1 VFRCQHRCQQVDWV
15 QFRGS
20 WWNVIQQRH
29 GTALHHRTCS
39 LSLSLSIAVCPLCNG
54 VVVWSSLLLI
64 QYYYQR
70 CGAMQV
76 CKRMRDGMLLVGWC
90 GCLAELSYHFGLF
103 APGKQSRAWRRN
115 NQGNSGRG
123 VTPISPRVWRCHT
136 HIWYI
141 PAGGGRPRRDTTRL
155 GDCQWSIANSTQ
167 HFGAAQH
174 HSYTQ
179 RSLHSAQITRTPHTM
194 ASVKLPYT
202 ILNAFTTTRES
213 GNPAAV
219 VPLPAP
225 AAPPT
230 ELSTDDLLGLFPSDD
245 RLLSVAKHFGLP
257 MTAFPVPLPSSK
269 SEPGL
274 TTSIGPTP
282 SYALRWFHPDGEA
295 PLCGHATLA
304 LSSYLFESLGGVKH
318 LRYLTR
324 YHGEVSALL
333 VSDPFDSGREVV
345 ALDFPELRG
354 FQTVPKGSERYA
366 EIMSSIKRA
375 SEGWKEDEV
384 VNVEESETYVL
395 VELESGAGLKAIK
408 IDPAR
413 LVSRPAGSPSCDART
428 PRKPGHSE
436 RVRCGSRETAAS
448 SRASTRSSAYRTSI
462 VLTSQDAISPKQ
474 FLLTQLADP
483 ARSPAHIH
491 SRVFGTAPGHSYED
505 TAVSTSGGKGS
516 STS

>member
-1 VFRCQHRCQQVDWV
+1 
-15 QFRGS
+15 
-20 WWNVIQQRH
+20 
-29 GTALHHRTCS
+29 
-39 LSLSLSIAVCPLCNG
+39 
-54 VVVWSSLLLI
+54 
-64 QYYYQR
+64 
-70 CGAMQV
+70 
-76 CKRMRDGMLLVGWC
+76 
-90 GCLAELSYHFGLF
+90 
-103 APGKQSRAWRRN
+103 
-115 NQGNSGRG
+115 
-123 VTPISPRVWRCHT
+123 
-136 HIWYI
+136 
-141 PAGGGRPRRDTTRL
+141 
-155 GDCQWSIANSTQ
+155 
-167 HFGAAQH
+167 
-174 HSYTQ
+174 
-179 RSLHSAQITRTPHTM
+179 M

-245 RLLSVAKHFGLP
+245 CLLSVAKHFGLP

-395 VELESGAGLKAIK
+395 VELASGADLKAIK

-413 LVSRPAGSPSCDART
+413 L
-428 PRKPGHSE
+428 
-436 RVRCGSRETAAS
+436 
-448 SRASTRSSAYRTSI
+448 
-462 VLTSQDAISPKQ
+462 DAISPKQ

-505 TAVSTSGGKGS
+505 TATGSAHCALIPYYLTAAFSRLCAAHPTAAFSTTSTASTGGTYVPSGDDPLDPLASTLKVSQLSARGGTMSVQWRKPEGRDEVQNGRGPRMGS
-516 STS
+516 QAEEDNK